1 MNVPGHWRW
10 PTTVLLAWMLLL
22 STSIAGAATLLD
34 DVLIDTDSSGAI
46 VRILFTGPMRYQS
59 HAPASS
65 GRELRVILKPLSES
79 DFPAS
84 ALFGSESRSWGSK
97 EKHPLRALR
106 YEGSRTTG
114 SLLTL
119 KFAREVN
126 FKVRSTPD
134 MRTLVVSIIAPQAA
148 QAPTRRGPVS
158 YSQLHP
164 KAQAPARRA
173 RPAAPVMRKGFV
185 VYLRSSTHPMDA
197 ARFPKPKG
205 YEDKSLFVTEADVR
219 GKHWYRLTLGYFP
232 KRDQAKAVLPVA
244 KARYP
249 RAWIGYITH
258 TEAQS
263 GKIAG
268 SVPRG
273 KRSGRLGRVL
283 DAGRQ
288 AMIDGD
294 YPRAIRLFTAAVESG
309 DRQVRKEALELLGL
323 ARERNHQLAHARA
336 NYEKYLKLYPKGP
349 DAERVRQ
356 RLAGVLTAN
365 PSEREVKAAQ
375 AGGSGKKAEPSRPIR
390 WDWYGTLSQEY
401 LRDQTTSATDPNA
414 KRVNTSRLTTL
425 LDLTARG
432 RNAIYDMRAQ
442 LDAQNDRDFQAKA
455 KNQPAYALSN
465 AYVELQY
472 KPLGAGVRVGR
483 QRHNGGGILGRFDG
497 VLANYSVTDSVT
509 VNAVAGYPVAL
520 NEKTRVQQET
530 HFYGVSADWQPTELE
545 WSFNA
550 FYIRQDRE
558 GYLDRQAVGGEAR
571 YFTSDK
577 SVFTL
582 IDYDVTYSQLNTL
595 LVQGNWNLSDRDA
608 LFATVDYRLSPTLT
622 TANALVGQTTA
633 STLKLLGLTNTES
646 QIRQLA
652 RDRTAKVTTVTL
664 GGSHRIRE
672 DLQVS
677 GDITATKTGS
687 TPASGGVAA
696 TPATD
701 LEWLYS
707 LQFLG
712 NGLWFEGDSS
722 ILTLRYGDTTSSRNY
737 TVNVDYRQ
745 QLPGGWRINPKLL
758 MDYRDQQN
766 QPVTQFQVKP
776 SIRVEYRATQN
787 FEIDLEG
794 GLSWEHQTD
803 KVNGDSD
810 TGGYFVSAAY
820 RWDF

>member
-1 MNVPGHWRW
+1 LLGL
-10 PTTVLLAWMLLL
+10 LLA
-22 STSIAGAATLLD
+22 GGVQAASLLD
-34 DVLIDTDSSGAI
+34 DVLIDTDSSGAV

-59 HAPASS
+59 HAPARS
-65 GRELRVILKPLSES
+65 GRELRIILKPLSED

-84 ALFGSESRSWGSK
+84 ALFGTESRSWGAK
-97 EKHPLRALR
+97 ERHPLRTLR

-126 FKVRSTPD
+126 FKIRSTPD
-134 MRTLVVSIIAPQAA
+134 MRALVVSISAPPGGGRS
-148 QAPTRRGPVS
+148 APRGPVS

-164 KAQAPARRA
+164 RAKTPRA
-173 RPAAPVMRKGFV
+173 RPSPVVRKGFV
-185 VYLRSSTHPMDA
+185 VYLRSSGRPMDP
-197 ARFPKPKG
+197 ARFPKPAG
-205 YEDKSLFVTEADVR
+205 YEDKALFITEADVR

-232 KRDQAKAVLPVA
+232 KRGQAKAVLPAA

-249 RAWIGYITH
+249 KAWVGYITRS
-258 TEAQS
+258 EAQA

-268 SVPRG
+268 GVPRG
-273 KRSGRLGRVL
+273 KRSGRLGRAL

-294 YPRAIRLFTAAVESG
+294 YRRAIRLFSAAVESG
-309 DRQVRKEALELLGL
+309 DKQVEREALELLGL
-323 ARERNHQLAHARA
+323 ARERNRQLAQARA
-336 NYEKYLKLYPKGP
+336 VYEKYLKLYPKGA

-365 PSEREVKAAQ
+365 PSEREIKEAQ
-375 AGGSGKKAEPSRPIR
+375 AGGGQAPSKAAPSRPIR

-401 LRDQTTSATDPNA
+401 LRDQTTSATDPAA

-432 RNAIYDMRAQ
+432 RNSVYDMRAQ
-442 LDAQNDRDFQAKA
+442 LDAEYAKDFQTQATGQ
-455 KNQPAYALSN
+455 NAYTLSN
-465 AYVELQY
+465 AYVDLQH
-472 KPLGAGVRVGR
+472 KPLGLGVRVGR

-497 VLANYSVTDSVT
+497 ILANYSVTDT
-509 VNAVAGYPVAL
+509 IAFNAVAGYPVNL
-520 NEKTRVQQET
+520 NEKTRINNQT
-530 HFYGVSADWQPTELE
+530 HFYGLSADYQPTDSD

-582 IDYDVTYSQLNTL
+582 VDYDVTYSKLNIL

-608 LFATVDYRLSPTLT
+608 VFATLDYRLSPSLT
-622 TANALVGQTTA
+622 TSNALVGQTTA
-633 STLKLLGLTNTES
+633 VTLKQLGLTNTES

-652 RDRTAKVTTVTL
+652 RDRTAKVSTFTV

-696 TPATD
+696 TAATN

-712 NGLWFEGDSS
+712 NSLWFEGDSS

-737 TVNVDYRQ
+737 TANVDYRQ
-745 QLPGGWRINPKLL
+745 QLPGGWRLNPRVLI
-758 MDYRDQQN
+758 DYRDQRT
-766 QPVTQFQVKP
+766 QPITQFQVKP
-776 SIRVEYRATQN
+776 SVRVEYRATQN
-787 FEIDLEG
+787 FEVDFEG

-803 KVNGDSD
+803 KVNGNSE
-810 TGGYFVSAAY
+810 TGGYFFSAAY